1 MAPDALTPDEY
12 ATLREAAATDRSA
25 LVVRLG
31 GEAGLR
37 TSEIPRVRPAD
48 LRSAVDATGDA
59 AADAPAA
66 RVLAVPDG
74 DGGTDRHV
82 VVPAALADA
91 VERYAED
98 RGIDSGEPLVDL
110 SQRRIQML
118 VAEAGERAAER
129 AGRDRFRDVTPRTL
143 RGTFA
148 RRLLVEE
155 DVDPRIVR
163 AVGGWETLDALD
175 PHLPDPSEAAVVA
188 ALADGEPDTEADGTG
203 ADEEGTTAGEGG
215 TTASEESTTAGEGGT
230 AAGEDRAPLGD
241 EGPEPGRSPSDAGP
255 GWLAAAIAAAVD
267 ATDRAELL
275 AAVPA
280 ALTEDPRWDAAWTA
294 TREGRAGPLSVADAA
309 GEAAPL
315 EAARESDGG
324 GGRGGGTPWT
334 AALDRGEPV
343 VGTVVTDDAE
353 RPALAVPIA
362 YEGATAGVCCAI
374 AAGEPPTERER
385 RALALVGRVAG
396 RGLTALRWRDLL
408 HSDAVLRLEFRTSD
422 ARAFLPALTDRLD
435 CTVELES
442 TVVVSDAE
450 LLCYLSIEGAR
461 PPAIADVVAAV
472 DGIAEPRVVET
483 REDGCRLS
491 VVVSGGSPV
500 RALTRRGATIAEAT
514 AADGRL
520 RVVAEVPAGTDVGPI
535 ADGLRASFP
544 DARLV
549 GRQVVDAPPTTGSQL
564 RETVTER
571 FTDRQRT
578 ALEAAYE
585 SGYFDWPRDSTAEE
599 VADAMG
605 VSSPTFHNHL
615 RKAQRELLEAVFER

>member
-1 MAPDALTPDEY
+1 M
-12 ATLREAAATDRSA
+12 
-25 LVVRLG
+25 LVVQ
-31 GEAGLR
+31 
-37 TSEIPRVRPAD
+37 
-48 LRSAVDATGDA
+48 
-59 AADAPAA
+59 
-66 RVLAVPDG
+66 DG
-74 DGGTDRHV
+74 DGGADRRV
-82 VVPAALADA
+82 VVPDSLAAAA
-91 VERYAED
+91 ERYAAE
-98 RGIDSGEPLVDL
+98 RGVGAGESLVDL
-110 SQRRIQML
+110 SPRRIQML

-129 AGRDRFRDVTPRTL
+129 TGRDRFREVTPRTL

-155 DVDPRIVR
+155 EVDPRIVR

-175 PHLPDPSEAAVVA
+175 PHLPEPSEGAVVA
-188 ALADGEPDTEADGTG
+188 ALADDRATGAADEVEDGSVEGEADPDEHR
-203 ADEEGTTAGEGG
+203 ADE
-215 TTASEESTTAGEGGT
+215 
-230 AAGEDRAPLGD
+230 RQVD
-241 EGPEPGRSPSDAGP
+241 ERRVDARP
-255 GWLAAAIAAAVD
+255 GWFAAAVAAVVD
-267 ATDRAELL
+267 ADDRPDLL
-275 AAVPA
+275 SGVPA
-280 ALTEDPRWDAAWTA
+280 ALAADRRWEAAWTA
-294 TREGRAGPLSVADAA
+294 TREGREGALSVAAAA
-309 GEAAPL
+309 GEPAPL
-315 EAARESDGG
+315 DAVRGSGGGDGG
-324 GGRGGGTPWT
+324 RDGSGIPWNG
-334 AALDRGEPV
+334 ALDRGEPV
-343 VGTVVTDDAE
+343 AGTIEAEGSE
-353 RPALAVPIA
+353 RPALAVPLA
-362 YEGATAGVCCAI
+362 YAGATDGVCCVV
-374 AAGEPPTERER
+374 AADDPPTDRER
-385 RALALVGRVAG
+385 RAVELLGRVAG

-450 LLCYLSIEGAR
+450 LLCYLSVEGAR
-461 PPAIADVVAAV
+461 PPAVAEV
-472 DGIAEPRVVET
+472 IDSVRGVAEPRVVET

-514 AADGRL
+514 AEEGRL
-520 RVVAEVPAGTDVGPI
+520 RVVAEVPAGTEVGPI

-549 GRQVVDAPPTTGSQL
+549 GRQVVDTPPTTGAQL